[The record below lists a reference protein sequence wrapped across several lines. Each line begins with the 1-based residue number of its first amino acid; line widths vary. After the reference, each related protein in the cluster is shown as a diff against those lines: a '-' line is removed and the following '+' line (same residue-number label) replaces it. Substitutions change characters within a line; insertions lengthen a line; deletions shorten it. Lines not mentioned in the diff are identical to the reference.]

1 MTFLWVYKELFNKLC
16 SMYLCERVWSYSKT
30 TTERVSL
37 GRLCNL
43 KCRHIFSVNS
53 QNVCVHPYMP
63 MCAGECEHLVLIHL
77 IFTVVGI
84 SFQLLSQFESS
95 EEAGNR

>member
-1 MTFLWVYKELFNKLC
+1 MRIMCFFSDLEQPR
-16 SMYLCERVWSYSKT
+16 EQA
-30 TTERVSL
+30 
-37 GRLCNL
+37 
-43 KCRHIFSVNS
+43 HISVNS
-53 QNVCVHPYMP
+53 QYVCVHPRTP

-95 EEAGNR
+95 EEAGNC